1 MHKNWHQKLA
11 MFSFSHG
18 CGRSQSHLV
27 QTEINTT
34 LVQYNILGTLKSD
47 SFRSKNVVVSTQTH
61 LVQYN
66 ILGTMKSNSFN
77 SKYCGR
83 IYTKI
88 KKTKCHALHHALLF
102 DTKQINTRFLV
113 TPKLKN
119 WPGSNLLH
127 ETTLPKLLISLYF
140 IVFSP
145 LSLKHFTASSAVQQD
160 NALPKNCLNSVQQDN
175 AQPKN

>member
-47 SFRSKNVVVSTQTH
+47 SFRSKN
-61 LVQYN
+61 
-66 ILGTMKSNSFN
+66 
-77 SKYCGR
+77 CGR
-83 IYTKI
+83 IYTNSSCTIQHSGDDEI
-88 KKTKCHALHHALLF
+88 KQLQQQILWSYLHKDQESKMPRLTSRLTLWHQ
-102 DTKQINTRFLV
+102 TNQHTFLGDS
-113 TPKLKN
+113 KLKN

-145 LSLKHFTASSAVQQD
+145 LSLKHFTASSAV
-160 NALPKNCLNSVQQDN
+160 
-175 AQPKN
+175 